1 VNVVGIAPGTQNN
14 TTGSITST
22 EGGTGGTASA
32 SIDVVAPPSIA
43 KAFNPT
49 LIAVSGVSTLTFTI
63 TNPAANAVAETGVA
77 FSDTLPAGIVVA
89 TPNNLSSTCGG
100 TPTAVAGSGTASLSG
115 ASIAAGLSCTLS
127 VDVTGSAAGVYNNTS
142 GAVSSTNGGTGNTAS
157 ASLTIAVADLTIGK
171 THVGTFKRG
180 QIGAI
185 YTITVKNVGVGPT
198 IGTVS
203 VTDTLPI
210 LMTATAISGTGWTC
224 NLGTLTCTRS
234 DALAP
239 GASYPVI
246 TLTAN
251 LSLAISNS
259 FTNKA
264 TVSGGGETN
273 TANDTASDPIIIG
286 PPIVITPHSTTAS
299 VVAGGSATFT
309 FDVDNQDTT
318 QGPITFGCGGLPVGT
333 ACTFNP
339 STTTQPL
346 TTVTMTV
353 TTSNGKAVAATA
365 RSSDG
370 PRHRSPLYAA
380 LLFPVFGIVGIAF
393 SGRRGRKPR
402 MRFALV
408 VIGALA
414 LLSFAGCGSGLHGIV
429 TPAGNYQLSVSA
441 SSSTTQVSTPVTL
454 TVQ

>member
-1 VNVVGIAPGTQNN
+1 
-14 TTGSITST
+14 
-22 EGGTGGTASA
+22 
-32 SIDVVAPPSIA
+32 
-43 KAFNPT
+43 
-49 LIAVSGVSTLTFTI
+49 
-63 TNPAANAVAETGVA
+63 
-77 FSDTLPAGIVVA
+77 
-89 TPNNLSSTCGG
+89 
-100 TPTAVAGSGTASLSG
+100 
-115 ASIAAGLSCTLS
+115 
-127 VDVTGSAAGVYNNTS
+127 VTGSAAGVYNNTS

-157 ASLTIAVADLTIGK
+157 ASLTIAVADLTITK
-171 THVGTFKRG
+171 THTGIFTRG
-180 QIGAI
+180 QNGANWVI
-185 YTITVKNVGVGPT
+185 AVKNSGAGPT
-198 IGTVS
+198 LGTVT
-203 VTDTLPI
+203 VVDTLPSI
-210 LMTATAISGTGWTC
+210 TNPPVATAISGSGWTC
-224 NLGTLTCTRS
+224 TLATLTCSRS

-239 GASYPVI
+239 GGSYPPI
-246 TLTAN
+246 TLTVN
-251 LSLAISNS
+251 IPINIRNN
-259 FTNKA
+259 FTNTAK
-264 TVSGGGETN
+264 VSGGGETN
-273 TANDTASDPIIIG
+273 TGNNTATDTISLG
-286 PPIVITPHSTTAS
+286 PPIVITPHSSTAS

-353 TTSNGKAVAATA
+353 TTSSGKAVAATA
-365 RSSDG
+365 RNSDG

-380 LLFPVFGIVGIAF
+380 LLFPVFGIVGVAF